1 MRAGG
6 SPASS
11 CPLAADVVHAPSLL
25 VLSVRPGRWLFISP
39 LSAAGAAAQHWSA
52 TAGGQGTVV
61 DLSSALSCVL
71 LCGARAREVLARGCR
86 LDLDPALFVPGC
98 AAATLMAQ
106 VAVTLAALPAGML
119 LLSPASTARHF
130 REWLIATARPFGIA
144 PEVERFVFRGMRSR
158 SVMKESAQAVVIG
171 GGVVGAS
178 VLYHLARIG
187 WPDVLLLEKSELTSG
202 STWHAAG
209 GMHTFNGEANIS
221 RLQKYTIDLY
231 REIEALSGQSC
242 GLHPNGGLM
251 LAATP
256 GELDS
261 LKLIC
266 SRARYLGMET
276 EMISMEQALEFNP
289 LIDTSY
295 FIGALWRADGG
306 HCDPSGT
313 TQAYAKAARKLGAS
327 VERFTRVTALNPR
340 RDGSWEVVTDKGTVH
355 AQHVVNCAG
364 LWARE
369 VGRLVGIELPVLAM
383 EHHYL
388 ITEDLPEL
396 QGRTQEIVN
405 TTDYLGE
412 IYMRQERGGCLIGT
426 YEPNGIAWS
435 PLTTPDEF
443 SMQLL
448 PEDFERLAPYF
459 EVGFQH
465 FPALGRVGIR
475 KAVNGPFT
483 FAPDGNP
490 LVGPVRGLPNY
501 WVACAVMAGFSQAG
515 GIGLVL
521 SRWMAENDPGQD
533 ILSMDVA
540 RYGAFATPKYTS
552 VKVPENYARR
562 FRLAYPNE
570 ELTAARPLRR
580 SPIYDRLKA
589 AGAVMGANFGL
600 ENALWFAPPG
610 TAASETPT
618 YRRSEAFPVVRAE
631 CLAVRGAVGIYETT
645 NYGKYEVTGRGA
657 RAWLD
662 RVFACRLPRP
672 GRLGLAPMLN
682 PAGRI
687 VGDLSIACINE
698 ERWLIVGS
706 GFAEEFHLRWFWQ
719 AAPPPDVQVRS
730 VASTLCGFSLAGP
743 RSRELLQRLVRTDLS
758 ADAFKLFR
766 VQETAVGFAPS
777 ILTRAGFTGELGYE
791 VWTTP
796 DYLETLYDELWNC
809 GARARTGPL
818 RWPRPLLPAA

>member
-1 MRAGG
+1 MQD
-6 SPASS
+6 
-11 CPLAADVVHAPSLL
+11 C
-25 VLSVRPGRWLFISP
+25 
-39 LSAAGAAAQHWSA
+39 
-52 TAGGQGTVV
+52 
-61 DLSSALSCVL
+61 
-71 LCGARAREVLARGCR
+71 AR
-86 LDLDPALFVPGC
+86 
-98 AAATLMAQ
+98 
-106 VAVTLAALPAGML
+106 
-119 LLSPASTARHF
+119 
-130 REWLIATARPFGIA
+130 
-144 PEVERFVFRGMRSR
+144 
-158 SVMKESAQAVVIG
+158 AVVIG

-178 VLYHLARIG
+178 VLYHLAKIG
-187 WPDVLLLEKSELTSG
+187 WKDVLLLEQSELTAG

-276 EMISMEQALEFNP
+276 EMISLEQAARLNP
-289 LIDTSY
+289 LIDTR
-295 FIGALWRADGG
+295 FFTGALWRADGG

-313 TQAYAKAARKLGAS
+313 THAYVKAARRLGAA
-327 VERFTRVTALNPR
+327 VERFTRVTGLTPR
-340 RDGSWEVVTDKGTVH
+340 RDGTWDVITDKGTVH
-355 AQHVVNCAG
+355 AEHVVNCAG

-369 VGRLVGIELPVLAM
+369 IGQLVGLQLPVLAM

-388 ITEDLPEL
+388 LTEDIPEL
-396 QGRTQEIVN
+396 AGREREIVN
-405 TTDYLGE
+405 TTDYAGE
-412 IYMRQERGGCLIGT
+412 IYMRQERGGALIGT
-426 YEPNGIAWS
+426 YEPHGVVWA
-435 PLTTPDEF
+435 PVRTPEDF

-475 KAVNGPFT
+475 KAINGPFT

-490 LVGPVRGLPNY
+490 LVGPVRGLRNF
-501 WVACAVMAGFSQAG
+501 WVACAVMAGFSQGG

-521 SRWMAENDPGQD
+521 SRWMAEGDPGQD

-540 RYGAFATPKYTS
+540 RFGAFATPKYTS
-552 VKVPENYARR
+552 IKVPENYSRR

-570 ELTAARPLRR
+570 ELPAARPVRR

-600 ENALWFAPPG
+600 EHALWFAPAG
-610 TAASETPT
+610 VTAAETPS
-618 YRRSEAFPVVRAE
+618 YRRSEAFPHVGEE
-631 CLAVRGAVGIYETT
+631 CRAVRRAVGLYETS

-657 RAWLD
+657 RGWLD
-662 RVFACRLPRP
+662 RVFASRIPRP
-672 GRLGLAPMLN
+672 GRLALAPMLN

-687 VGDLSIACINE
+687 VGDLTIACLAE
-698 ERWLIVGS
+698 DRYLIIGS
-706 GFAEEFHLRWFWQ
+706 GFAEEFHLRWFE
-719 AAPPPDVQVRS
+719 ASEPPSDVHVRS
-730 VASTLCGFSLAGP
+730 AASSLMGFSLAGP
-743 RSRELLQRLVRTDLS
+743 RSRELLQRLVRMDLS
-758 ADAFKLFR
+758 AGAFRLF
-766 VQETAVGFAPS
+766 QLAETAVGFAPA
-777 ILTRAGFTGELGYE
+777 ILTRSGFTGELGYE
-791 VWTTP
+791 LWTSP
-796 DYLETLYDELWNC
+796 DYLATLYDDLLEAGRDLGLVHFGGRALSSLRLEKGYGSFNKDFRPDYTPAETGLDRFIDFDKPHFPGRAAALAERAAGPKRRFVVLEIP
-809 GARARTGPL
+809 GADTEAVGYESIL
-818 RWPRPLLPAA
+818 KDGRPVGYLTSAAFGHCIAKSLAAGYVPAALAREGQRFDIDVFGEMRAALVRLQPLHDPEGLRLRS

>member
-1 MRAGG
+1 MKT
-6 SPASS
+6 
-11 CPLAADVVHAPSLL
+11 
-25 VLSVRPGRWLFISP
+25 
-39 LSAAGAAAQHWSA
+39 SA
-52 TAGGQGTVV
+52 
-61 DLSSALSCVL
+61 
-71 LCGARAREVLARGCR
+71 R
-86 LDLDPALFVPGC
+86 
-98 AAATLMAQ
+98 
-106 VAVTLAALPAGML
+106 
-119 LLSPASTARHF
+119 
-130 REWLIATARPFGIA
+130 
-144 PEVERFVFRGMRSR
+144 
-158 SVMKESAQAVVIG
+158 AVVIG

-178 VLYHLARIG
+178 TLYHLARIG
-187 WPDVLLLEKSELTSG
+187 WTDVLLLEKSELTSG

-276 EMISMEQALEFNP
+276 EMISLAEALNFNP
-289 LIDTSY
+289 LIDTSH

-313 TQAYAKAARKLGAS
+313 THAYVKAARQLGAS
-327 VERFTRVTALNPR
+327 VERFTRVLSLGQR
-340 RDGSWEVVTDKGTVH
+340 RDGSWDVVTDKGTVH
-355 AQHVVNCAG
+355 AEHVVNCAG

-369 VGRLVGIELPVLAM
+369 VGHMVGIELPVLAM

-388 ITEDLPEL
+388 LTEDLPEL
-396 QGRTQEIVN
+396 KGRDQEIVN
-405 TTDYLGE
+405 TTDYAGE
-412 IYMRQERGGCLIGT
+412 IYLRQERGGALIGT
-426 YEPNGIAWS
+426 YEPHGVVWS
-435 PLTTPDEF
+435 PLKTPDDF

-459 EVGFQH
+459 EVGFRH

-490 LVGPVRGLPNY
+490 LVGPVRGVRNF
-501 WVACAVMAGFSQAG
+501 WVACAVMAGFSQGG

-533 ILSMDVA
+533 IISMDVA
-540 RYGAFATPKYTS
+540 RFGAFATPKYTS
-552 VKVPENYARR
+552 LKVPENYSRR

-570 ELTAARPLRR
+570 ELPAARPVRR
-580 SPIYDRLKA
+580 SPIYDKLQA

-600 ENALWFAPPG
+600 ENALWFAPAGVAP
-610 TAASETPT
+610 TETPT
-618 YRRSEAFPVVRAE
+618 YRRSEAFPIVRAE
-631 CLAVRGAVGIYETT
+631 CQAVRNMVGLYETT
-645 NYGKYEVTGRGA
+645 NYGKYEVAGRGA

-662 RVFACRLPRP
+662 RVFASRLPKP
-672 GRLGLAPMLN
+672 GRFALAPMLN

-687 VGDLSIACINE
+687 MGDLSIACLAE
-698 ERWLIVGS
+698 DRFLIVGS
-706 GFAEEFHLRWFWQ
+706 GFAEEFHLRWFWASEP
-719 AAPPPDVQVRS
+719 AADVWVRS
-730 VASTLCGFSLAGP
+730 AASTLNGVSIAGP
-743 RSRELLQRLVRTDLS
+743 RSRELVQRLVRDDLS
-758 ADAFKLFR
+758 ASAFKLFQVR
-766 VQETAVGFAPS
+766 QTAVGFAPA

-791 VWTTP
+791 IWTTP
-796 DYLETLYDELWNC
+796 DYFASLYDDLWDAGRELGLVHFGGRALSSLRLEKAYGSFNKDFRPDYTPGETGLDRFVDFSKTDFTGRAAALAERAAGPARRFVVMEVAEADAEVVGYESIMKDGAAVGYVTSGAYGHC
-809 GARARTGPL
+809 VGKSLAAGYVPTALAREGARFEIDILGEMRAATVRLEPL
-818 RWPRPLLPAA
+818 YDPHGLRLRG

>member
-1 MRAGG
+1 
-6 SPASS
+6 
-11 CPLAADVVHAPSLL
+11 
-25 VLSVRPGRWLFISP
+25 
-39 LSAAGAAAQHWSA
+39 
-52 TAGGQGTVV
+52 
-61 DLSSALSCVL
+61 
-71 LCGARAREVLARGCR
+71 
-86 LDLDPALFVPGC
+86 
-98 AAATLMAQ
+98 
-106 VAVTLAALPAGML
+106 
-119 LLSPASTARHF
+119 
-130 REWLIATARPFGIA
+130 
-144 PEVERFVFRGMRSR
+144 
-158 SVMKESAQAVVIG
+158 MKDSAQAVVIG

-178 VLYHLARIG
+178 VLYHLAKIG
-187 WPDVLLLEKSELTSG
+187 WRDALLLEKSELTSG

-231 REIEALSGQSC
+231 REIEQLSGQSC

-251 LAATP
+251 LAANQ

-276 EMISMEQALEFNP
+276 EMLSVEQALQFNP
-289 LIDTSY
+289 LIDPQH

-313 TQAYAKAARKLGAS
+313 TNAYAKAARQLGAS
-327 VERFTRVTALNPR
+327 VERFTRVLSLTQR
-340 RDGSWEVVTDKGTVH
+340 RDGSWDVLTDKGAVH
-355 AQHVVNCAG
+355 AEHVVNCGG

-369 VGRLVGIELPVLAM
+369 IGHMVGIELPVLAM

-396 QGRTQEIVN
+396 AGRDKEIVN
-405 TTDYLGE
+405 TTDYAGE
-412 IYMRQERGGCLIGT
+412 IYLRQERRGVLIGT
-426 YEPNGIAWS
+426 YEPHGVVWS
-435 PLTTPDEF
+435 PLKTPDDF
-443 SMQLL
+443 AMQLL
-448 PEDFERLAPYF
+448 PEDTERLAPYF
-459 EVGFQH
+459 EVGFRH

-490 LVGPVRGLPNY
+490 LVGPVRGLRNY
-501 WVACAVMAGFSQAG
+501 WVACAVMAGFSQGG

-533 ILSMDVA
+533 IISMDVA
-540 RYGAFATPKYTS
+540 RFGGFATPKYTS
-552 VKVPENYARR
+552 IKVPENYARR

-570 ELTAARPLRR
+570 ELPAARPVRR

-589 AGAVMGANFGL
+589 AGACMGANYGL

-610 TAASETPT
+610 MAPEETPT
-618 YRRSEAFPVVRAE
+618 YRRSEAFPIVRAE
-631 CLAVRGAVGIYETT
+631 CHAVRNAVGLYETT

-662 RVFACRLPRP
+662 RVFASKLPQT
-672 GRLGLAPMLN
+672 GRLALAPMLS

-687 VGDLSIACINE
+687 VGDLTIAALAAD
-698 ERWLIVGS
+698 RYLIFGS

-719 AAPPPDVQVRS
+719 SDPPPDVFVRS
-730 VASTLCGFSLAGP
+730 LASTLNGVSIAGP
-743 RSRELLQRLVRTDLS
+743 KSRELLQRLVRVDLS
-758 ADAFKLFR
+758 AGAFRLFQVR
-766 VQETAVGFAPS
+766 ETAVGFAPA
-777 ILTRAGFTGELGYE
+777 ILSRAGFTGELGYE
-791 VWTTP
+791 IWTTP
-796 DYLETLYDELWNC
+796 DYFATLYDDLMDAGRELGLTLFGGRALSSLRLEKAYGSFQKDFRPDYTAAETGLDRFVDFDKPEFAGRAAALAERAAGPKRRFVILEVDVLDADVIGYESIMKDGAAVGYVTSGAFGHFIGKSLAAGYVPTTLARD
-809 GARARTGPL
+809 GARFEIDVLGEMRAATVRTQPL
-818 RWPRPLLPAA
+818 HDPEGRRLRS

>member
-1 MRAGG
+1 MK
-6 SPASS
+6 
-11 CPLAADVVHAPSLL
+11 
-25 VLSVRPGRWLFISP
+25 
-39 LSAAGAAAQHWSA
+39 
-52 TAGGQGTVV
+52 
-61 DLSSALSCVL
+61 SSA
-71 LCGARAREVLARGCR
+71 RAV
-86 LDLDPALFVPGC
+86 
-98 AAATLMAQ
+98 
-106 VAVTLAALPAGML
+106 
-119 LLSPASTARHF
+119 
-130 REWLIATARPFGIA
+130 I
-144 PEVERFVFRGMRSR
+144 
-158 SVMKESAQAVVIG
+158 IG

-178 VLYHLARIG
+178 TLYHLAKIG
-187 WPDVLLLEKSELTSG
+187 WTDVLLIEKSELTSG

-231 REIEALSGQSC
+231 REIEQLSGQSC

-276 EMISMEQALEFNP
+276 AMISLDEARRLNP
-289 LIDTSY
+289 LIDTRH

-313 TQAYAKAARKLGAS
+313 TQAYVKAARKLGAA
-327 VERFTRVTALNPR
+327 VERFTRVLSLGQR
-340 RDGSWEVVTDKGTVH
+340 RDGSWDVVTDKGSVH
-355 AQHVVNCAG
+355 AEHVVNCAG

-369 VGRLVGIELPVLAM
+369 IGHMVSIELPVLAM

-388 ITEDLPEL
+388 LTEDIPEL
-396 QGRTQEIVN
+396 KGRDQEIVN
-405 TTDYLGE
+405 TTDYAGE
-412 IYMRQERGGCLIGT
+412 IYMRQERGGALIGT
-426 YEPNGIAWS
+426 YEPHGIVWS
-435 PLTTPDEF
+435 PVKTPEDF

-448 PEDFERLAPYF
+448 PDDFERLAAYF

-465 FPALGRVGIR
+465 FPALGRVGIK
-475 KAVNGPFT
+475 KAINGPFT

-490 LVGPVRGLPNY
+490 LVGPVRGLRNY

-521 SRWMAENDPGQD
+521 SRWMAQNDPGQD
-533 ILSMDVA
+533 IMSMDVA
-540 RYGAFATPKYTS
+540 RFGAFATPKYTS
-552 VKVPENYARR
+552 IKVPENYARR

-580 SPIYDRLKA
+580 SPIYDKLLA

-600 ENALWFAPPG
+600 ENALWFAPAGIAP
-610 TAASETPT
+610 SETPT
-618 YRRSEAFPVVRAE
+618 YRRSEAFPIVRAE
-631 CLAVRGAVGIYETT
+631 CRAVRETVGLYETS
-645 NYGKYEVTGRGA
+645 NYGKYEVTGSGA

-662 RVFACRLPRP
+662 RVFAARIPRP

-682 PAGRI
+682 AAGRL
-687 VGDLSIACINE
+687 VGDLSIACLADD
-698 ERWLIVGS
+698 RFMIVGS
-706 GFAEEFHLRWFWQ
+706 GFAEEFHMRWFW
-719 AAPPPDVQVRS
+719 ASEPPADVFVRS
-730 VASTLCGFSLAGP
+730 AASTLAGVSIAGP
-743 RSRELLQRLVRTDLS
+743 RSRELLQRLVRDDLAAS
-758 ADAFKLFR
+758 TFKLFH
-766 VQETAVGFAPS
+766 VKETAVGIAPA

-796 DYLETLYDELWNC
+796 DYFASLYDDLWDAGRKLGLVHFGGRALSSLRLEKGYGSFNKDFRPDHTPGETGLDRFVDFAKSEFAGRAAALAERAAGPRRRFVVMEVAAADADVIGYESIIKD
-809 GARARTGPL
+809 GAAVGYVTSGAYGHCVGKSL
-818 RWPRPLLPAA
+818 AAGYVPAALARDGEVFEIDILGDLCAATIKLEPIYDPQGLRLRG

>member
-1 MRAGG
+1 MK
-6 SPASS
+6 
-11 CPLAADVVHAPSLL
+11 PS
-25 VLSVRPGRWLFISP
+25 
-39 LSAAGAAAQHWSA
+39 
-52 TAGGQGTVV
+52 
-61 DLSSALSCVL
+61 
-71 LCGARAREVLARGCR
+71 AR
-86 LDLDPALFVPGC
+86 
-98 AAATLMAQ
+98 
-106 VAVTLAALPAGML
+106 
-119 LLSPASTARHF
+119 
-130 REWLIATARPFGIA
+130 
-144 PEVERFVFRGMRSR
+144 
-158 SVMKESAQAVVIG
+158 AVVIG

-178 VLYHLARIG
+178 VLYHLAKIG
-187 WPDVLLLEKSELTSG
+187 WTDVLLLEKSELTSG

-231 REIEALSGQSC
+231 REIEALSGESC
-242 GLHPNGGLM
+242 SLHPNGGLM

-261 LKLIC
+261 LRLIC

-276 EMISMEQALEFNP
+276 EMITLEQALQFNP
-289 LIDTSY
+289 LIDPSY

-313 TQAYAKAARKLGAS
+313 TQAYVKAARKLGAS
-327 VERFTRVTALNPR
+327 VERFTRVLALTPR
-340 RDGSWEVVTDKGTVH
+340 RDGSWEVLTDKGMVH
-355 AQHVVNCAG
+355 AEHVVNCAG

-369 VGRLVGIELPVLAM
+369 VGHLVGIELPVLAM

-396 QGRTQEIVN
+396 KGRTQEIVN

-412 IYMRQERGGCLIGT
+412 IYLRQERGGALIGT
-426 YEPNGIAWS
+426 YEPHGVVWS
-435 PLTTPDEF
+435 ALKTPDDF
-443 SMQLL
+443 AMQLL

-459 EVGFQH
+459 EVGFKH

-490 LVGPVRGLPNY
+490 LVGPVRGLRNY
-501 WVACAVMAGFSQAG
+501 WVACAVMAGFSQGG

-540 RYGAFATPKYTS
+540 RFGAFATPKYTAI
-552 VKVPENYARR
+552 KVPENYARR

-570 ELTAARPLRR
+570 ELPAARPLRR
-580 SPIYDRLKA
+580 SPIYARLKA
-589 AGAVMGANFGL
+589 AGAVMGATFGL
-600 ENALWFAPPG
+600 EHALWFAPAGIAP
-610 TAASETPT
+610 AETPT
-618 YRRSEAFPVVRAE
+618 YRRSEAFPIVRAE
-631 CLAVRGAVGIYETT
+631 CQAVRNSVGIYETT

-657 RAWLD
+657 HAWLD
-662 RVFACRLPRP
+662 RVFACRIPRP

-687 VGDLSIACINE
+687 VGDLSIACLSG
-698 ERWLIVGS
+698 ERFLIVGS
-706 GFAEEFHLRWFWQ
+706 GFAEEFHLRWFWAQ
-719 AAPPPDVQVRS
+719 EPPADVQVRS
-730 VASTLCGFSLAGP
+730 AASTLAGFSVAGP
-743 RSRELLQRLVRTDLS
+743 RSRELLQRLVRIDL
-758 ADAFKLFR
+758 AAEAFKLFR
-766 VQETAVGFAPS
+766 VEETAVGLAPA

-791 VWTTP
+791 IWTTP
-796 DYLETLYDELWNC
+796 DYFETLYEDLWDAGRDLALVHFGGRALSSLRLEKAYGSFNKDFRPDYTPAETGLDRFVDFEKADFIGRSAALAERAVGPKRRFVVMQVADADAEVVGYESIMKDGAAVGYVTSGAYGHC
-809 GARARTGPL
+809 IGRSLAAGYVPTALAHEGARFEIDILGELRTATVHLEALYDPRGL
-818 RWPRPLLPAA
+818 RLRG